1 MPFCALLLLLIAGAL
16 ETRPSAQEPVPS
28 AADKATNEVAVS
40 RPCPSRSA
48 HSSSNSKD
56 KSKSKSAPSSQEPV
70 STCLE
75 AKGTPVDLQE
85 FFQSYVRE
93 QRWRIRAEK
102 IAEDAWIFSR
112 FLDKDELAQLV
123 KEGPLAGRV
132 KWAEGKA
139 LVQIE
144 THALEGGFTRVEV
157 LARFQGGGQSLDR
170 FAPPRD
176 SWNLDSNGTL
186 ERMLIVALEAHLKSL
201 HSFPAVNTDNE
212 SVPQS
217 AAAE

>member
-1 MPFCALLLLLIAGAL
+1 MPFCALLILLVAGAL
-16 ETRPSAQEPVPS
+16 ETRSAAQEPVPP
-28 AADKATNEVAVS
+28 AADKATNEVAGS

-48 HSSSNSKD
+48 HSSPKD
-56 KSKSKSAPSSQEPV
+56 KSKTKSAASSKEPV

-85 FFQSYVRE
+85 FFQTYVRE
-93 QRWRIRAEK
+93 QRWRIRGEK

-132 KWAEGKA
+132 KWVEGKA

-144 THALEGGFTRVEV
+144 THELEGGFTRVEV
-157 LARFQGGGQSLDR
+157 SARFQGGGESLDR

-186 ERMLIVALEAHLKSL
+186 EKILMVALEAHLKSL

-212 SVPQS
+212 FVFQS